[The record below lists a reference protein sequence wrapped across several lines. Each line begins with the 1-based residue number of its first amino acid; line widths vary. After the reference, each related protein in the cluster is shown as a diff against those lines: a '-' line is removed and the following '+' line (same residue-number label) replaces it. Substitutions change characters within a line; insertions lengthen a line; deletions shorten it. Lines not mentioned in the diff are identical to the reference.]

1 MIIKSGV
8 LVAAIFAI
16 LGLLHIYW
24 AMGGNFGSEVGVP
37 TIEGKR
43 AFEPT
48 VTATL
53 LVATALFIAMLVVLG
68 QIGFLGKSI
77 PPWIF
82 RVGTFGISLVFLLRT
97 IGNFKTVGFFKQI
110 HDTPFA
116 YWDTWLFSPLCLVI
130 AVMTFLVAYQE
141 S

>member
-1 MIIKSGV
+1 MMIKLGV
-8 LVAAIFAI
+8 FVAAIFAL

-24 AMGGNFGSEVGVP
+24 ALGGNFGGSAGVP

-43 AFEPT
+43 TFEPT

-53 LVATALFIAMLVVLG
+53 LVAAALLTAMLVVLG
-68 QIGFLGKSI
+68 QLGFLGNSI
-77 PPWIF
+77 PHWIF
-82 RVGTFGISLVFLLRT
+82 RVGVFGISLVFLLRT

-116 YWDTWLFSPLCLVI
+116 YWDTRLFSPLCLVI
-130 AVMTFLVAYQE
+130 AVSAFLVAYRE